1 MINIRIWTVL
11 KPVLF
16 VIVFLSILQA
26 KPAMAGEY
34 DNAYTFYT
42 KNCSFGEPA
51 HLNKNDGYVYFCSWG
66 SKSETSTKYRTVG
79 YTITI
84 DAAGQRDSIEVKL
97 GGSIVKNVSS
107 VTKNNVT
114 YVLRRAKLSRL
125 QELFFGNRNIT
136 WHQIFRKTNTYSFD
150 AIMTVVEGGKELC
163 GVVSENSNKRK
174 LSAEREAYMYRT
186 LSGIKS
192 ARAWKNADDLNNF
205 YGRKVKMTPVSPLK
219 VEPMNIGGNNIY
231 YNDGKWYVK
240 KDSVFRLG
248 INSRF
253 DDAESAGSRYHPNY
267 NVYKFS
273 GWGDNQKYYVSQ
285 GTGGKDIGKAGI
297 LLYGASDS
305 KPVMYKGIDYSAT
318 TTYLASPV
326 YFTSTVEYYMSTP
339 DGGTVYAVPE
349 GRVYYNNIY
358 PKNDS
363 DEDNLCDLQ
372 SNPGGKITLVSD
384 GKAPIIE
391 CPQYIDG
398 YNNSYCAFPVS
409 VSDYNSGINVIR
421 VFRNDGAMVYERYIT
436 SYSHYYNI
444 FSECSVKISDSDIFR
459 VYAMDNV
466 GNESLSKWFGVR
478 VPKAHTVNASISGG
492 YNSFNNSKIDV
503 NVFGGN
509 SEISALVI
517 MSEEE
522 NNPSGDRIVIA
533 NKSVESKT
541 LERGLYKYDYQVDVM
556 EQIRSMPDGKYI
568 FDVISGGRYVSSEPA
583 SLVMIKDVTPPKLTC
598 QSFAETEC
606 GWFREYA
613 SIVVSAQDNLSG
625 VQSFECICNDENI
638 EGKRT
643 YDDVNNKDKLAFSI
657 KTEGENKIVLS
668 AADFAGNKSNL
679 TDTIKIDSSAPEY
692 LLYGGLTGTD
702 TDDGRWIGKSGLEGG
717 IMLTDRYSG
726 LVADK
731 RYAPLLVSS
740 QSVMSEFPEQNY
752 EVVQPDYNSA
762 EIKFSV
768 DYIDNITTSKNI
780 FVIDVRDRV
789 GNRLKQRLY
798 INVDCDAPELEY
810 PDENPWDKN
819 TFSGNIEISDIH
831 SGISSV
837 RVKRDDVIC
846 GSYSFDASHKEK
858 IYLDF
863 SEYADATD
871 SVSVIVADMVGNMK
885 EYDLECSS
893 AKKMERML
901 RSIRT
906 RLR

>member
-1 MINIRIWTVL
+1 MIKMRIGNVL
-11 KPVLF
+11 KPLILAIVLMAM
-16 VIVFLSILQA
+16 LQA

-42 KNCSFGEPA
+42 KHCAGGEPA
-51 HLNKNDGYVYFCSWG
+51 YLNKNDGYVYFCSWG

-107 VTKNNVT
+107 VTKNNIT
-114 YVLRRAKLSRL
+114 YVLRRAKLGRL
-125 QELFFGNRNIT
+125 QELFSGNSHIT
-136 WHQIFRKTNTYSFD
+136 WHQIFRKTNTYNFD

-163 GVVSENSNKRK
+163 GIVTENSNKRK
-174 LSAEREAYMYRT
+174 LTAERGVYLYRT

-205 YGRKVKMTPVSPLK
+205 YGRKVKMPPVSPLK
-219 VEPMNIGGNNIY
+219 VEPVDIGGSNIY

-248 INSRF
+248 ISSLF
-253 DDAESAGSRYHPNY
+253 DDAEAAGSRYHPNY

-285 GTGGKDIGKAGI
+285 GVGGDDIGNAGV
-297 LLYGASDS
+297 LLYGTSDS

-318 TTYLASPV
+318 TTYLQNPV
-326 YFTSTVEYYMSTP
+326 YFTSTVEYYMSAP

-349 GRVYYNNIY
+349 GRVYYNNLY
-358 PKNDS
+358 PQNDS

-372 SNPGGKITLVSD
+372 SNAGGKITLISD
-384 GKAPIIE
+384 GKAPVID
-391 CPQYIDG
+391 CPGYIDG

-409 VSDYNSGINVIR
+409 VNDYNSGINVIR

-436 SYSHYYNI
+436 SYAYYYNI
-444 FSECSVKISDSDIFR
+444 FSDCSVKISDGDTFR

-466 GNESLSKWFGVR
+466 GNESFSKWFGVR
-478 VPKAHTVNASISGG
+478 VPKAHTVHASISGG
-492 YNSFNNSKIDV
+492 CNSFNNSKIDV

-509 SEISALVI
+509 SEINALVI
-517 MSEEE
+517 MSEEDR
-522 NNPSGDRIVIA
+522 NVSGERIVIT
-533 NKSVESKT
+533 NKSVEAKT
-541 LERGLYKYDYQVDVM
+541 MERGLYKYDYQVDVM
-556 EQIRSMPDGKYI
+556 DQIRSLPDGKYL
-568 FDVISGGRYVSSEPA
+568 FDVISGGRYVSSEPV

-598 QSFAETEC
+598 QSFTKTDC
-606 GWFREYA
+606 GWFRGYA
-613 SIVVSAQDNLSG
+613 SVVVNAQDNLSG
-625 VQSFECICNDENI
+625 IQSFECICNDESI
-638 EGKRT
+638 EGNRT
-643 YDDVNNKDKLAFSI
+643 YDSVNSRERIAFSI

-679 TDTIKIDSSAPEY
+679 TETIKIDSSAPDY
-692 LLYGGLTGTD
+692 TLYGGLAGTD
-702 TDDGRWIGKSGLEGG
+702 SDDERWIGKGQLEGG
-717 IMLTDRYSG
+717 IILTDRYSG
-726 LVADK
+726 LVAAK
-731 RYAPLLVSS
+731 RYAPLLVIS
-740 QSVMSEFPEQNY
+740 QSVMAEFPAENY
-752 EVVQPDYNSA
+752 DVVQTDYNSA
-762 EIKFSV
+762 AIKFSGN
-768 DYIDNITTSKNI
+768 YIDNITTSKNI
-780 FVIDVRDRV
+780 FVIDIKDRV

-798 INVDCDAPELEY
+798 VNVDCDAPELAY
-810 PDENPWDKN
+810 PENNPWDKN

-837 RVKRDDVIC
+837 RVKRDGAIS
-846 GSYSFDASHKEK
+846 GSYSYDASRKEQ

-863 SEYADATD
+863 SDYADVTD
-871 SVSVIVADMVGNMK
+871 SVSVIVTDMVGNTE
-885 EYDLECSS
+885 EYILDCSD
-893 AKKMERML
+893 AKKRERML